1 MPKKTE
7 SPLLPLE
14 YCRITR
20 AAQLLNCEVNDIL
33 HWGAVGAIRLSVMLD
48 NAPAIM
54 VLSDED
60 GLIEDNAKYDDMM
73 ETLFSQ
79 LTQSPNQELLLSKYS
94 RIQPRQGSHTDL
106 VFTYA
111 SGLWSLQA
119 SVIQKL
125 EQTDTAIDIADEA
138 FLPLS
143 STNNSIEPSAVLS
156 KHIDNLAM
164 YWEGCISEPEFIL
177 VPEQLWITKEDL
189 DVLYK
194 HIQSGEELPHMSL
207 RHAIK
212 PKNQNASISE
222 RMAEMHAQNREL
234 ILAVAIRAQHRYK
247 NEFIDNATLWA
258 QTIVDHEHTLF
269 KSQKAP
275 LSVDKIAKILAKA
288 MYHGEVDKKS

>member
-94 RIQPRQGSHTDL
+94 RIQPRQGSHTDV

-111 SGLWSLQA
+111 SGLWSLQT

-125 EQTDTAIDIADEA
+125 EQTDTAIDIANEA

-143 STNNSIEPSAVLS
+143 STNNSIEPSAAS
-156 KHIDNLAM
+156 SNHIDNLAM

-177 VPEQLWITKEDL
+177 VPEQLWITKDDL

-194 HIQSGEELPHMSL
+194 HIQSGEELPHMSQ
-207 RHAIK
+207 RHMIK
-212 PKNQNASISE
+212 PKTQQSSTSE
-222 RMAEMHAQNREL
+222 RMSQVHAQTREL
-234 ILAVAIRAQHRYK
+234 VYVAAIRSLALYPDEYK
-247 NEFIDNATLWA
+247 KSAIDWAEVLVNNWDTLSESKR
-258 QTIVDHEHTLF
+258 I
-269 KSQKAP
+269 P
-275 LSVDKIAKILAKA
+275 LSVEKMVALLSSA
-288 MYHGEVDKKS
+288 MRHGRVNRKL